1 MGQGEYSGQKRK
13 LPGESSEKTYPKRR
27 RVERDNTSTYCK
39 RDQDTCCVCF
49 GLYKDTSIAKLDL
62 CWLTMTGF
70 SAMKKTVVS
79 GAMSSV

>member
-13 LPGESSEKTYPKRR
+13 LPGESCEKTYPKRR
-27 RVERDNTSTYCK
+27 VTTLLCIVRQVRICVVCALASTK
-39 RDQDTCCVCF
+39 MT
-49 GLYKDTSIAKLDL
+49 LIAKLDL

-70 SAMKKTVVS
+70 SETKTAVS